1 MAAGSSSL
9 WFWGSRTRHAPP
21 HWSTGQPEK
30 RNVPEGIGQSL
41 KHFLIARLSL
51 VCIQRELI
59 AQVKHWTVSLSVPG
73 KLCGLVAAPGTAAM
87 GTHVPSR
94 LRFGERLL
102 RCGTKSV
109 CQHIPEHAAHG
120 QSPALCRP
128 SLLLKLHRS
137 RREGR
142 VPGGAPTRG
151 GALRCCP
158 RWQHGLPAQP
168 RCYGANVDRPTG
180 QAVKPR
186 AAGVDQR
193 VAVCPGTVSRGT
205 CPHAPGCT
213 AAKPAGERGQ
223 SPLLTAASMG
233 TAEPVTQHLP
243 PEARGAGPAPGHRRA
258 QSHPSITHSPHS
270 PSVLHLLTAQLQLCG
285 DPSQKQPKEK
295 RS

>member
-9 WFWGSRTRHAPP
+9 WFWGSRTRHAPQ
-21 HWSTGQPEK
+21 HQATGQPET

-73 KLCGLVAAPGTAAM
+73 MLCRSVAAPGTAAM
-87 GTHVPSR
+87 GTRVPSR

-120 QSPALCRP
+120 QSPALCCP
-128 SLLLKLHRS
+128 SWLLKLHRS

-142 VPGGAPTRG
+142 VPGRAPTRG

-158 RWQHGLPAQP
+158 RWQHRLPAQP

-180 QAVKPR
+180 QVVKPR

-193 VAVCPGTVSRGT
+193 VAVCPGTVSRAT

-213 AAKPAGERGQ
+213 AANPAGEQGQ
-223 SPLLTAASMG
+223 SPAAHRSQHGDSRAGDTA
-233 TAEPVTQHLP
+233 PVPRNQRGWTSSRPPQGPGPHQHRP
-243 PEARGAGPAPGHRRA
+243 FPTFPISPAP
-258 QSHPSITHSPHS
+258 PHCS
-270 PSVLHLLTAQLQLCG
+270 TATLW
-285 DPSQKQPKEK
+285 
-295 RS
+295 